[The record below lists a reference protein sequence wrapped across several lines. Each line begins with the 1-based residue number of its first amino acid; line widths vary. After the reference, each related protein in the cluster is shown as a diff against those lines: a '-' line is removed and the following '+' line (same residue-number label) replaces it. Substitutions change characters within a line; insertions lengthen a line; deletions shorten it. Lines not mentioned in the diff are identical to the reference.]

1 MARTSTRDFFE
12 YIPLRLAVGL
22 LDSIPSGAGLA
33 FGRAVGKFAWPLLK
47 GRRETAV
54 ANVLKA
60 GITADPLEARR
71 IAKASFESFGM
82 VGVESLAA
90 MRLVTP
96 DTLERHV
103 EMSIPSATAAVL
115 DDPAQGVI
123 LVTGHL
129 GNWELSGHII
139 AFRKKL
145 VAVARSM
152 NNPRVQRYLL
162 HRNPRMNIEIVA
174 KHAKD
179 SLSLLRPLRAGRM
192 LGIIADQHAASHG
205 VKATFF
211 GHPAMTVASPARLHL
226 ATGCP
231 LVCGCC
237 LRTGPMTFKV
247 IAGEPLRFE
256 KSADREAD
264 LLKIT
269 QALND
274 HLETYIRLCPE
285 QYLWAHRRWR

>member
-1 MARTSTRDFFE
+1 MARSSARDFLE
-12 YIPLRLAVGL
+12 YLPFRLAVGF
-22 LDSIPSGAGLA
+22 LDSIPPVVGLT
-33 FGRAVGKFAWPLLK
+33 FGRTVGRLAWPLL
-47 GRRETAV
+47 GRRRKTAV
-54 ANVLKA
+54 ANVLRA
-60 GITADPLEARR
+60 GITADPREARR

-90 MRLVTP
+90 MRIITP

-103 EMSIPSATAAVL
+103 EMVLPPETAAL
-115 DDPAQGVI
+115 MDDPGQGVI
-123 LVTGHL
+123 LVSAHL
-129 GNWELSGHII
+129 GNWELAGHII
-139 AFRKKL
+139 SYRKRL

-162 HRNPRMNIEIVA
+162 KRNPRMNIDIVA
-174 KHAKD
+174 KHARD
-179 SLSLLRPLRAGRM
+179 SLSLLRPLRAGRL
-192 LGIIADQHAASHG
+192 LGLIADQHASSHG
-205 VKATFF
+205 IKATFF
-211 GHPAMTVASPARLHL
+211 GQPAMTVVSPARLHL
-226 ATGCP
+226 ATGAP

-237 LRTGPMTFKV
+237 LRTGAMRFKV

-256 KSADREAD
+256 RSDDREAD

-274 HLETYIRLCPE
+274 QLETYIRLCPE

>member
-1 MARTSTRDFFE
+1 M
-12 YIPLRLAVGL
+12 
-22 LDSIPSGAGLA
+22 
-33 FGRAVGKFAWPLLK
+33 
-47 GRRETAV
+47 
-54 ANVLKA
+54 
-60 GITADPLEARR
+60 
-71 IAKASFESFGM
+71 KASFESFGM

-226 ATGCP
+226 ATGAAGRGCP
-231 LVCGCC
+231 HG
-237 LRTGPMTFKV
+237 
-247 IAGEPLRFE
+247 
-256 KSADREAD
+256 ADEV
-264 LLKIT
+264 
-269 QALND
+269 Q
-274 HLETYIRLCPE
+274 
-285 QYLWAHRRWR
+285 

>member
-1 MARTSTRDFFE
+1 MARSSARDFFE
-12 YIPLRLAVGL
+12 FIPLRLAVGL
-22 LDSIPSGAGLA
+22 LDSIPASTGLA
-33 FGRAVGKFAWPLLK
+33 FGRAVGKFAWALLSK
-47 GRRETAV
+47 RRETAI

-90 MRLVTP
+90 MRLITP
-96 DTLERHV
+96 DTLDRHV
-103 EMSIPSATAAVL
+103 EMSIPPATAALL

-129 GNWELSGHII
+129 GNWELSGHVI

-162 HRNPRMNIEIVA
+162 RRNPRMNIEIVA
-174 KHAKD
+174 KHAQD

-192 LGIIADQHAASHG
+192 LGIIADQHAVSHG
-205 VKATFF
+205 IEASFF
-211 GHPAMTVASPARLHL
+211 GRPAMTVVSPARLHL

-247 IAGEPLRFE
+247 LAGEPLRFE

-274 HLETYIRLCPE
+274 QIETYIRLCPE